1 MPANT
6 TYITGVEEKDLD
18 ALRAISIDTFTETF
32 REHNT
37 EEDMQKYV
45 SENLSPERLRKELNT
60 AGSLFYFMYH
70 GHELAGYMKLNS
82 GAAQTVEG
90 KTGTLEIERIYVI
103 GKFHGQQMGKS
114 LLQYAIAVAKEASY
128 DTIWL
133 GVWERNS
140 KAIAFYERNGFVKT
154 GSHDFVLGDD
164 VQTDYIMELSL
175 ND

>member
-1 MPANT
+1 M
-6 TYITGVEEKDLD
+6 YISAVEEKDLD
-18 ALRAISIDTFTETF
+18 TLKGISIETFTETF

-37 EEDMQKYV
+37 EEDMRKYV

-60 AGSLFYFMYH
+60 AGSLFYFIHH
-70 GHELAGYMKLNS
+70 GHELAGYMKLNRD
-82 GAAQTVEG
+82 AAQTVEG
-90 KTGTLEIERIYVI
+90 KSNTLEIERIYVC

-114 LLQYAIAVAKEASY
+114 LLQHAISIAKAASY

-154 GSHDFVLGDD
+154 GAHDFVLGND
-164 VQTDYIMELSL
+164 VQTDYIMELNLS
-175 ND
+175 D